1 MVVNWLRPRP
11 NADGNAFWLAD
22 TGIKVV
28 KKRRSFFLVPEW
40 GEPCDWCRSLSFR
53 SLNDIDVYYSTLDY
67 SRAHLVNIHLLSWE
81 LYLDIIEVAATVFQ
95 ADFGEG
101 RSKLATPLAT
111 LVSVEY
117 RGHFN

>member
-1 MVVNWLRPRP
+1 M
-11 NADGNAFWLAD
+11 
-22 TGIKVV
+22 
-28 KKRRSFFLVPEW
+28 PEW